1 MLKTGLLFCTLVF
14 CLDLHSQDFSYTRY
28 DIKDG
33 LAGSSVFCAA
43 QDKEGFMW
51 FGTESGLSR
60 FDGIHFKNF
69 TAEDGLPD
77 NEIIGL
83 FCDSKGRIWM
93 MPFRNSICYYYKGKL
108 HTQQTDPLLSKF
120 QLTSNLFFIAED
132 KSGNLAFA
140 ELSRIH
146 LLKDTSISTITVTS
160 NFTVAAMGIDSS
172 GKIQVYISP
181 GLFHIK
187 DDKLVPSNHKKKI
200 YNIGEIALGKTF
212 FVGRRSLAPHTHT
225 DFGKFN
231 LTFSKTD
238 SGHLFKATPGHI
250 NFSILSDSLFADNT
264 NNGAMIYN
272 CNNAVYREHHLP
284 GKSVSSVFLD
294 NEKNLWFCTQREGV
308 YKLNSPFVLGHRFI
322 GNNKQLSVHSLCW
335 YKGNLW
341 VGTEDGYVFTFDP
354 VTGSAVIPPKTSD
367 SMSGASNVTKVLL
380 EIKTTD
386 LLIGR
391 QKQIQALS
399 GLSNAQ
405 TGSLKDIRPAY
416 ENNVLVS
423 TSNGVW
429 LMDVLT
435 FKVGETIWNGRATT
449 AHYSG
454 GLFYIGTLDGLY
466 IVTKQKEIYFAGNDD
481 PLLKSKIAAIRES
494 PDGTLWIAT
503 NDRGIIKYKNRKVLA
518 HITTEQ
524 GLSSNICRCLFSRD
538 NQLWAGTDKGL
549 HKIETETYAYTIT
562 KYTAADG
569 LVSDFINCVY
579 ADDSLVYVGTPEG
592 ISYFDDKK
600 ISHQTPCILRL
611 TDIAVSGGSIAPG
624 SRHFSLERRSNN
636 IRFEYAGISYRSG
649 GEISYRY
656 KLSGLDTSW
665 RITKENFL
673 SYPILSPGDYV
684 MELQAINKFGIE
696 SEIISIPF
704 SIKKFWWEEIWMQI
718 FGIIFFLF
726 IAGIVVNW
734 RIRQVRLREKEKNLL
749 REKISLQE
757 QMALKAQMNPHFI
770 FNSLNSIQHYVLDKD
785 IVGANKYIAGFSR
798 LIRLTLD
805 NSSKPEISIEEEI
818 KYLSQYLEM
827 EKMRTDNKFNYS
839 IHVPEEI
846 FNNGHSIS
854 PMILQPFIENSIRH
868 GLRYRNDS
876 NGHIKIEVSQYE
888 KGLKYLIEDNGV
900 GRFIAG
906 AFKSKNPI
914 EYQSKGISLTE
925 QRINSMNINR
935 KEKIEIEI
943 TDVEYEGTI
952 KGTRVIIIYPTTNKK
967 THDQSSTG

>member
-1 MLKTGLLFCTLVF
+1 MLKTGSLFCILLFCLH
-14 CLDLHSQDFSYTRY
+14 LHSQDFSYTRY

-60 FDGIHFKNF
+60 FDGVHFKNF
-69 TAEDGLPD
+69 TTEDGLPD
-77 NEIIGL
+77 NEIIGI
-83 FCDSKGRIWM
+83 FCDSKGRVWLI
-93 MPFRNSICYYYKGKL
+93 PFRKSICYYYKGKL
-108 HTQQTDPLLSKF
+108 HTQQNDSLLSKL
-120 QLTSNLFFIAED
+120 QITGNIFFIAED
-132 KSGNLAFA
+132 KYGNLAFA
-140 ELSRIH
+140 ENYRIH
-146 LLKDTSISTITVTS
+146 LIKDTSISVITVTEEFVIS
-160 NFTVAAMGIDSS
+160 ALATDSS
-172 GKIQVYISP
+172 GVFQVYSRLE
-181 GLFHIK
+181 LFHILG
-187 DDKLVPSNHKKKI
+187 DSLVSLKRREGI
-200 YNIGEIALGKTF
+200 YNMGEIAIGKTF
-212 FVGRRSLAPHTHT
+212 LVGQKTVLPQAG
-225 DFGKFN
+225 DEFGKIKLIFPRTN
-231 LTFSKTD
+231 VSR
-238 SGHLFKATPGHI
+238 LFKSIMGHI
-250 NFSILSDSLFADNT
+250 SFSILSDKLFSDNT
-264 NNGAMIYN
+264 NNGAVIYN
-272 CNNAVYREHHLP
+272 CSDEIYREHHLP

-294 NEKNLWFCTQREGV
+294 NENNLWFCTQREGI
-308 YKLNSPFVLGHRFI
+308 YKLNSPFVSGHRFMGI
-322 GNNKQLSVHSLCW
+322 HNKQLSVHSLCR
-335 YKGNLW
+335 YKENLW

-367 SMSGASNVTKVLL
+367 SMGGASNVTKVLL
-380 EIKTTD
+380 EIKTRD

-391 QKQIQALS
+391 QKQILALS

-429 LMDVLT
+429 LMDFIT
-435 FKVGETIWNGRATT
+435 FKVGETIWNDRATT
-449 AHYSG
+449 AHYSDNF
-454 GLFYIGTLDGLY
+454 FYIGTLDGLY

-481 PLLKSKIAAIRES
+481 PLLKSRIAAIREA

-518 HITTEQ
+518 HITSEQ
-524 GLSSNICRCLFSRD
+524 GLSSNICRCLFLRG
-538 NQLWAGTDKGL
+538 NQLWVGTDKGL
-549 HKIETETYAYTIT
+549 HKIETETDAYPIT

-600 ISHQTPCILRL
+600 ISHQTPCLLRL
-611 TDIAVSGGSIAPG
+611 TDIAVSGRSIAPG
-624 SRHFSLERRSNN
+624 TRYFSLERRNN
-636 IRFEYAGISYRSG
+636 NVRFEYAGISYRSG
-649 GEISYRY
+649 GEIFYRY
-656 KLSGLDTSW
+656 KLSGLDTNW

-673 SYPILSPGDYV
+673 SYPTLSPGNYV

-704 SIKKFWWEEIWMQI
+704 SIKKFWWEKTWIRI
-718 FGIIFFLF
+718 LCIILFLF
-726 IAGIVVNW
+726 IIGVAVNR
-734 RIRQVRLREKEKNLL
+734 RIRQIRLREKEKNLL

-827 EKMRTDNKFNYS
+827 EKMRTGNKFNYS
-839 IHVPEEI
+839 VHVPEEI
-846 FNNGHSIS
+846 FYSGQSIS
-854 PMILQPFIENSIRH
+854 PMILQPFVENSIRH
-868 GLRYRNDS
+868 GIRYRNDS
-876 NGHIKIEVSQYE
+876 NGHIKIEVIHYE
-888 KGLKYLIEDNGV
+888 KGLKFIIEDNGV
-900 GRFIAG
+900 GRIIAG
-906 AFKSKNPI
+906 TFKSKSPI

-925 QRINSMNINR
+925 QRINLMNMNR
-935 KEKIEIEI
+935 NEKIEIAM
-943 TDVEYEGTI
+943 TDVEYEGTVA
-952 KGTRVIIIYPTTNKK
+952 GTRVIIIYPTTNKK
-967 THDQSSTG
+967 THD